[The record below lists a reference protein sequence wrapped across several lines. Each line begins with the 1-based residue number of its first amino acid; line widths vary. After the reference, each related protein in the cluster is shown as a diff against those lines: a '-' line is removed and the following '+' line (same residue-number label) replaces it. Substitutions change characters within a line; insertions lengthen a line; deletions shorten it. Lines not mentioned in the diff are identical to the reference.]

1 MEEKKNVLRN
11 HLANQRT
18 FLAWIRTIL
27 GIMAFG
33 FVVERF
39 SFFTHQVA
47 KFLAKMG
54 IASFPTQNTLGNY
67 SFILGISI
75 IALGTLLS
83 PIAFLKYKKFEE
95 EMSNSSH
102 RPSLLLDF
110 FVSLFA
116 VLFGIALI
124 TYLILAAR
132 ME

>member
-1 MEEKKNVLRN
+1 MEEKKNTLRD

-18 FLAWIRTIL
+18 FLSWIRTIL

-54 IASFPTQNTLGNY
+54 LIGVPPEDTLGSY

-83 PIAFLKYKKFEE
+83 PIAFFKYKEFEE
-95 EMSNSSH
+95 EMSSSTY
-102 RPSLLLDF
+102 RRSLILDF
-110 FVSLFA
+110 FISLFA
-116 VLFGIALI
+116 VLLGMALI